1 MPQGFNLPHFQ
12 KYDGRIDHVAH
23 LKDFQ
28 QALILQE
35 GDHLLYCRTFASI
48 LDWTALNW
56 YYRLPSQSI
65 RSWEQLA
72 EAFIG
77 RFMTSRASPKQ
88 FDSLTALRKRS
99 GESLREFA
107 ARYVD
112 VYNDV
117 EDCTE
122 KQTVTMFRL
131 GLSFGEKLRESLTL
145 SPVETFPDLMER
157 VE

>member
-1 MPQGFNLPHFQ
+1 
-12 KYDGRIDHVAH
+12 
-23 LKDFQ
+23 
-28 QALILQE
+28 
-35 GDHLLYCRTFASI
+35 
-48 LDWTALNW
+48 
-56 YYRLPSQSI
+56 
-65 RSWEQLA
+65 
-72 EAFIG
+72 
-77 RFMTSRASPKQ
+77 MTSRASPKQ

-99 GESLREFA
+99 GESLREYA

-122 KQTVTMFRL
+122 KQSVTMFRL

-157 VE
+157 VEQHAM

>member
-1 MPQGFNLPHFQ
+1 M
-12 KYDGRIDHVAH
+12 
-23 LKDFQ
+23 
-28 QALILQE
+28 
-35 GDHLLYCRTFASI
+35 LYCRTFSSS
-48 LDWTALNW
+48 LDRTTLNW

-88 FDSLTALRKRS
+88 VDSMTALRKRS
-99 GESLREFA
+99 GESLREYA

-117 EDCTE
+117 DDCTD
-122 KQTVTMFRL
+122 KQDVTMFRL
-131 GLSFGEKLRESLTL
+131 GLLFGENLRESLTL
-145 SPVETFPDLMER
+145 IPVETFPDLMER
-157 VE
+157 VEQYAKF